1 MSLEQ
6 QLISSVL
13 AELEY
18 INKEG
23 RLTEQLRKV
32 RMQRSWDEIE
42 VHAAAT
48 ALHSIYTG
56 MERCLLLMLKLRGES
71 VPSGS
76 HWHKQVL
83 ERSYECGTV
92 DKDLWDRLKEYL
104 AFRHMYRNAYG
115 FMLDSDLLAPLID
128 RACSLVFDFEE
139 SVNSAIGSMGS

>member
-6 QLISSVL
+6 QLIPSVL

-18 INKEG
+18 INKERG
-23 RLTEQLRKV
+23 LTEQLGKI
-32 RMQRSWDEIE
+32 RMQRSWDDIE
-42 VHAAAT
+42 LHAAAS

-56 MERCLLLMLKLRGES
+56 MERCLLLMLKVRGEP
-71 VPSGS
+71 VPSGL

-92 DKDLWDRLKEYL
+92 DKDLRDRLKEYL

-128 RACSLVFDFEE
+128 RACSLVFDFEK
-139 SVNSAIGSMGS
+139 SVNSAIGCMGS

>member
-23 RLTEQLRKV
+23 RLTEQLGKV
-32 RMQRSWDEIE
+32 RMQRSWDDIE
-42 VHAAAT
+42 LHAVAS

-56 MERCLLLMLKLRGES
+56 MERCLLLMLRLRGES
-71 VPSGS
+71 VPSGL

-83 ERSYECGTV
+83 ERSYIHT
-92 DKDLWDRLKEYL
+92 
-104 AFRHMYRNAYG
+104 NAE
-115 FMLDSDLLAPLID
+115 PLI
-128 RACSLVFDFEE
+128 RTCG
-139 SVNSAIGSMGS
+139 IG